1 MQECHFVEQFLCNYQ
16 KGEAGQTPPV
26 PPPSPPSAGGGHAC
40 GHASAVRRLVRSP
53 EVQNNLEMNHGVCML
68 YTSSKLLT
76 TTEWRPWIDASLSHH
91 APVPHA
97 YFLSPFAHP
106 PLTNPPSIPHLTPLL
121 FSTRP
126 SSGYFCDFHGET
138 DYFPELFESANCSLS
153 PKPASL
159 HPALTCWRLSITVP
173 SRGNE
178 CLGRDRTAVAR

>member
-1 MQECHFVEQFLCNYQ
+1 MHKCHFVKQFLCNYQ
-16 KGEAGQTPPV
+16 KQEAGQTPPV

-68 YTSSKLLT
+68 HTSSKLLT

-106 PLTNPPSIPHLTPLL
+106 PLPTLHPSLISPHSSSPPVRAAGTSATFMERPITFQNSLNLRTVPCPLNPLR
-121 FSTRP
+121 STR
-126 SSGYFCDFHGET
+126 
-138 DYFPELFESANCSLS
+138 L
-153 PKPASL
+153 
-159 HPALTCWRLSITVP
+159 
-173 SRGNE
+173 
-178 CLGRDRTAVAR
+178 